1 MSSVPSTSPVL
12 SAELRCQ
19 LRPGRT
25 ETFRLT
31 ATETV
36 IGRTRG
42 VGITIPADGVSRRHA
57 KITLKGNAY
66 YLENLSQSGTFL
78 NGHRDRQ
85 GRIAG
90 LVLRPRR
97 LRHLDVITLAKKI
110 DLLFLLHDE
119 ARPKGPSLGILRAA
133 LVPKEG
139 DAGAIE
145 LGVGE
150 TSLGRSSASNVVLE
164 PSVVSGLHARVERD
178 AQRVVLRDLD
188 SANGTFLNGERA
200 TMALLRDGDVVSIA
214 NVVSFRVLIEMGE
227 VDSSVFRVAD
237 EAPPATDRSLSG
249 SYSQQ
254 WKTRYEWDPSEMRE
268 IAELRAQLERQGVEK
283 ARAPKAAEKGHSK
296 TKPPASVKPA
306 APAKPAE
313 AAKAA
318 PAAAKPVPEAKPPAL
333 EAQPAPPK
341 PAPPAA
347 VKPAAQAAAPPAAKP
362 AEAPK
367 PAPAFVKP
375 AAPPPAAPAANP
387 LEVAPTPAAQ
397 AGLIREVV
405 VTVKGA
411 GADSRVTLSEPGA
424 HEVGRVGSAAVRVNH
439 PTVSRRHARL
449 VLAPDRAQLVVEDAG
464 SANPTKLNGV
474 PVGKPLELKD
484 GDVLDVGG
492 VKLEIGIKRG

>member
-1 MSSVPSTSPVL
+1 MSSVPSASPAL

-25 ETFRLT
+25 ETFRIT
-31 ATETV
+31 AAETV

-42 VGITIPADGVSRRHA
+42 VGITIPADGVSRRHC
-57 KITLKGNAY
+57 KITLKGDAFW
-66 YLENLSQSGTFL
+66 LENLSQAGTFL

-85 GRIAG
+85 GRLAG

-97 LRHLDVITLAKKI
+97 LRHLDVITLAKKV
-110 DLLFLLHDE
+110 DLLFLSYED
-119 ARPKGPSLGILRAA
+119 ARPKGPSLGVLRAA

-139 DAGAIE
+139 ETAEIE
-145 LGVGE
+145 LGIGE

-164 PSVVSGLHARVERD
+164 PSVVSGLHARIERD
-178 AQRVVLRDLD
+178 AQRIVLRDLD
-188 SANGTFLNGERA
+188 SANGTFLNGERV
-200 TMALLRDGDVVSIA
+200 TTALLRDGDVVSIA
-214 NVVSFRVLIEMGE
+214 NVVSYRVRVETGE
-227 VDSSVFRVAD
+227 VDSGMFRVAAA
-237 EAPPATDRSLSG
+237 EPPATDRPITG
-249 SYSQQ
+249 TYSQQ
-254 WKTRYEWDPSEMRE
+254 WKTRYAWDPSEMKE

-296 TKPPASVKPA
+296 TKPLASVKPA

-333 EAQPAPPK
+333 EAKPAAPK

-347 VKPAAQAAAPPAAKP
+347 VKPAARAAAPPAA
-362 AEAPK
+362 
-367 PAPAFVKP
+367 KP

-387 LEVAPTPAAQ
+387 LEVAPTPAVQ

-439 PTVSRRHARL
+439 PTVSRQHARL
-449 VLAPDRAQLVVEDAG
+449 VLAPDRAKLVVEDAG

-474 PVGKPLELKD
+474 PVGKPSELKD